1 MSTNAHLPMDLLEGG
16 PAQLGCVQWGVSN
29 FYLFGFVAAI
39 VLSVLTRNLM
49 TAVFGSVGIVALLTA
64 LFGPR

>member
-1 MSTNAHLPMDLLEGG
+1 MREGK
-16 PAQLGCVQWGVSN
+16 LNWGVSN
-29 FYLFGFVAAI
+29 FYLCGFVAAI

-49 TAVFGSVGIVALLTA
+49 TAVFGSVGIVALLAA